1 MSDAGHQ
8 SDELEPDELGVEERW
23 VDERLSRDRPVPPA
37 AFRGALGRYL
47 AAQDPGLGPR
57 PQRLWAMVA
66 AYLAT
71 AALLIL
77 LGLLQAS
84 GAL

>member
-1 MSDAGHQ
+1 MSDEERQ
-8 SDELEPDELGVEERW
+8 SDELGPDERW
-23 VDERLSRDRPVPPA
+23 VDERLTRERPVPPA
-37 AFRGALGRYL
+37 AFRGALGRYIT
-47 AAQDPGLGPR
+47 ARDPGFGPR

-77 LGLLQAS
+77 LGLLQAT

>member
-1 MSDAGHQ
+1 MSDEGRQ
-8 SDELEPDELGVEERW
+8 SDELEPDERW
-23 VDERLSRDRPVPPA
+23 VDERLTRDRPVPQA
-37 AFRGALGRYL
+37 AFRGALGRYI
-47 AAQDPGLGPR
+47 AARDPGFGAR

-77 LGLLQAS
+77 LGLLQAT
-84 GAL
+84 GVL